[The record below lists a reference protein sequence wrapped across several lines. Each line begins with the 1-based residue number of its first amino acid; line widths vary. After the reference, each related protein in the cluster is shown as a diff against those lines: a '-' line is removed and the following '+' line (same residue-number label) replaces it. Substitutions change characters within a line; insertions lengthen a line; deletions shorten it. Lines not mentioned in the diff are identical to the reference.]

1 MYFKR
6 GLPAVNLITVLFP
19 PSSPFRY
26 YSASI
31 IQMAGFP
38 DRSAIWLA
46 TVPGTSNFVFTILGL
61 LLVDRLGRRK
71 LLIGSVTGTIF
82 SFVFLS
88 VTFVLMARYSPPT
101 RPYDTANGTC
111 AYDHCGSCVG
121 NSECSFCADFE
132 ANGSNVVFNGT
143 GTCESLIQLR
153 NGTTISKYQPP
164 GMDCA
169 IFGED
174 VPPYNQDS
182 NTYEVS
188 DNFMQ
193 SSEPGL
199 KRKWFAYSCPDNRF
213 AAMAIVAL
221 FLYIAFFAPGM
232 GPLPWTINSEIY
244 PTWARSTAISIATMT
259 NWVSNLVVSMTFL
272 TMADNLGQPVTF
284 GVYAGLCV
292 LGLIFIVLF
301 VPETKGRSL
310 EEMGAL
316 FQRPYFMNW
325 CWKTEWHKSTL

>member
-1 MYFKR
+1 MCLLNLD
-6 GLPAVNLITVLFP
+6 LPS
-19 PSSPFRY
+19 PSSSSLFRY

-71 LLIGSVTGTIF
+71 LLIGSVSGSIF
-82 SFVFLS
+82 SILLLS
-88 VTFVLMARYSPPT
+88 MTFVLIVRYSPPA
-101 RPYDTANGTC
+101 RPYDTVNGTC
-111 AYDHCGSCVG
+111 DYYHCGSCVG
-121 NSECSFCADFE
+121 NSKCGFCADFE
-132 ANGSNVVFNGT
+132 TNGSDVVFNGT
-143 GTCESLIQLR
+143 GTCESLNQQS
-153 NGTTISKYQPP
+153 NGTTISKYAPP

-174 VPPYNQDS
+174 VPL
-182 NTYEVS
+182 S
-188 DNFMQ
+188 DFFMQ

-199 KRKWFAYSCPDNRF
+199 ERKWFPYSCPDNRF

-259 NWVSNLVVSMTFL
+259 NWVCNLVVSMTFL
-272 TMADNLGQPVTF
+272 TMADDLGQPVTF
-284 GVYAGLCV
+284 GVYAVLCL

-310 EEMGAL
+310 EEMDAL

-325 CWKTEWHKSTL
+325 YFKT